1 MKKISA
7 VLLAVLMLFC
17 CTGCSVTDY
26 VFDAATESETVAAE
40 PEFTDDYTENSG
52 STEAVVPAEP
62 AETEETETA
71 DDLLSALS
79 THMWL
84 LNECMLETYGA
95 ELNRDVAYARVYTSQ
110 DAMMNGEAPIDIVP
124 RSTVTEITD
133 ATDATLYEVTNFSTN
148 AEVRAYLEEYF
159 TPALVS
165 SLFFEEFQEFDGKLY
180 MVYGSRGYGE
190 SLYDLDSAY
199 IVEADDDHCIVAVNM
214 YYFEELMGEM
224 HLTFE
229 KTDGRWYMTE

>member
-1 MKKISA
+1 MKKVFSFI
-7 VLLAVLMLFC
+7 LAAFMLFC
-17 CTGCSVTDY
+17 CAGCSVADY
-26 VFDAATESETVAAE
+26 IVDPATESEAVTAE
-40 PEFTDDYTENSG
+40 PELTDDYTE
-52 STEAVVPAEP
+52 STGTVVPAEP
-62 AETEETETA
+62 AETEETESA
-71 DDLLSALS
+71 DDLLSVLS

-95 ELNRDVAYARVYTSQ
+95 NLNRDVAYARVYTSQ
-110 DAMMNGEAPIDIVP
+110 DAMMNGEAPLDVVP
-124 RSTVTEITD
+124 RSTITEITD

-199 IVEADDDHCIVAVNM
+199 IAEADEDRCTVAVNM

-224 HLTFE
+224 HLMFE
-229 KTDGRWYMTE
+229 KIDGRWYMTE